1 MGQGWADPCPL
12 CLAGA
17 PGPVG
22 AGRGTEEEE
31 GRGGEGRGGEGR
43 KGRAVIDSS
52 AEPRSRHL
60 QSLLSHGG
68 NFAVAMKTFFFASTV
83 PLPPPVGAAEWKN
96 SSGEGGGPGGHCPDS
111 SQPGPYPREPPCP
124 GTGKRG
130 RLRARRALRD
140 RRESLI
146 PPPLHPRCVGG
157 CGGGVRPLRA
167 RPVSRHRAAAPPGSP
182 KSLCARRTH
191 GSRSQRPS
199 PSLLLFLLLLS
210 PCPAGSCGTPAAL
223 SAPRIPARSR
233 RFLLH
238 PRAGSRARRG
248 GLGG

>member
-68 NFAVAMKTFFFASTV
+68 NFAVAMKTFFFCEHRAPSPSRWGSRVEKLNWRRGGRGALPRQQPARPVPEGTAVPWHPQEGTAPCPESAPGPRGEFNPTPPSSAVRGGMRGGCPPIAGSPRLQAPGCGSTGEPQIPLCPADAWLPLAAPLPV
-83 PLPPPVGAAEWKN
+83 PPPLPPPPV
-96 SSGEGGGPGGHCPDS
+96 PL
-111 SQPGPYPREPPCP
+111 PR
-124 GTGKRG
+124 RQ
-130 RLRARRALRD
+130 LRD
-140 RRESLI
+140 
-146 PPPLHPRCVGG
+146 PR
-157 CGGGVRPLRA
+157 RPLRT
-167 RPVSRHRAAAPPGSP
+167 PH
-182 KSLCARRTH
+182 
-191 GSRSQRPS
+191 PS
-199 PSLLLFLLLLS
+199 PVPALS
-210 PCPAGSCGTPAAL
+210 PPSQ
-223 SAPRIPARSR
+223 SR
-233 RFLLH
+233 EQ
-238 PRAGSRARRG
+238 SSRG
-248 GLGG
+248 GFGG